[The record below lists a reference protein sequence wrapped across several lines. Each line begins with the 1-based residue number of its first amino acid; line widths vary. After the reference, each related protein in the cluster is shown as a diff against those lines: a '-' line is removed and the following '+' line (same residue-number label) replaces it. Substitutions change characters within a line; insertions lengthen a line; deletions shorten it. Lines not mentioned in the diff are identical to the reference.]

1 MKSLNEVKLIGNL
14 GKDPEVKYTA
24 GGDAVVNFS
33 LATSES
39 WKDKNS
45 GEMQERTEWHRCV
58 AWRKVGEIIAQ
69 YVKKGQKLYVAGK
82 LQTRKWEQDGQTRYA
97 TEIQVQDVML
107 LSAKGE
113 GGGSGE
119 RAGTGS
125 QNYRAIPAGP
135 EPAAPAQAED
145 FDDGIPF

>member
-14 GKDPEVKYTA
+14 GRDPEVKYMA

-69 YVKKGQKLYVAGK
+69 YAHKGSKLYVSGK

-113 GGGSGE
+113 GGG
-119 RAGTGS
+119 GS
-125 QNYRAIPAGP
+125 ASQAPRSPT
-135 EPAAPAQAED
+135 PAAPAQAED
-145 FDDGIPF
+145 FDDDIPF